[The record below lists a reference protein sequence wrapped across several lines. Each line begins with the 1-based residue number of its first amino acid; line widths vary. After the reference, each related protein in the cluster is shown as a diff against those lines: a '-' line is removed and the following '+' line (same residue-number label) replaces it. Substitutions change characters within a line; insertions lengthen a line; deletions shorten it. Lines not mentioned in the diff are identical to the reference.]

1 MLAANLPI
9 MKQSLNSLIMENSS
23 VMYDAAYNAY
33 YESAKPDKN
42 AAKVDDPSAQAQNE
56 GFQNDMVKQI
66 DDKVKEKAKEFA
78 NAFCKNLKDGGF
90 MDKIA
95 DEIDK
100 HVKSLDI
107 SIVAPIP
114 NPTSGSVLACGVGP
128 VTGSIAMNTLSPTG
142 GITIS

>member
-1 MLAANLPI
+1 MLATNLPI
-9 MKQSLNSLIMENSS
+9 MKQTLNSLIMENNS
-23 VMYDAAYNAY
+23 VMYDAAYNAF
-33 YESAKPDKN
+33 YEASKPDKN
-42 AAKVDDPSAQAQNE
+42 AAKIDDPSAQQQND

-66 DDKVKEKAKEFA
+66 DDMVKEKAKEFA
-78 NAFCKNLKDGGF
+78 NMFCKNLKDGGF

-107 SIVAPIP
+107 SITTAVPGP
-114 NPTSGSVLACGVGP
+114 SGSVLACGVGP
-128 VTGSIAMNTLSPTG
+128 VSGSIILNTLSPTG